1 MYRNETL
8 LLEGDSIWGSITLLL
23 SSLLSRPCTGLERA
37 QFYEHMLL
45 KSLEKQDKA
54 ILLLLKFF
62 ESKLREA
69 IDASDE
75 IMRFLLLL
83 STIFDN
89 YADKSQIKTSPRCSG
104 SEILSVWKQTVNK
117 YLSVSTI
124 SKNHAVTSTEPF
136 TDRTNIPSI
145 IYQQY
150 KHLDRNFLKN
160 IECYEKIRRI
170 IVDERGRIHPRA
182 CDPELRSLC
191 KLRIGDVFYI
201 VPWHEYLRCLVH
213 VLMGEES
220 ILFRKNVDGFF
231 SFSKKN
237 KIFLELEDINL
248 LQRLSLPF
256 LKFANRRDD
265 LESWLYVM
273 VELSSGTLPWK
284 TPSRMKGKKKQLK
297 EQVYKAKLRIRFGD
311 ERKKFLKNS
320 LPIFDYILMI
330 IDELTLEAD
339 PPYDQIQYIFEK
351 LMLEAD
357 VKWDDIYDWEET
369 EKMQSKQSMSS
380 DRITSTSTAIAI
392 YSRYRPTQFRVT
404 TTITASTESSSLL
417 PNV

>member
-1 MYRNETL
+1 MTL
-8 LLEGDSIWGSITLLL
+8 LGKDL
-23 SSLLSRPCTGLERA
+23 
-37 QFYEHMLL
+37 
-45 KSLEKQDKA
+45 
-54 ILLLLKFF
+54 
-62 ESKLREA
+62 SKLRRERKTKNFTLNTSLRVGLLTLSA
-69 IDASDE
+69 IRELHDIFVISRDIKPSNFALGWINFASKASFGFCGTT
-75 IMRFLLLL
+75 R
-83 STIFDN
+83 
-89 YADKSQIKTSPRCSG
+89 YAS
-104 SEILSVWKQTVNK
+104 L
-117 YLSVSTI
+117 
-124 SKNHAVTSTEPF
+124 
-136 TDRTNIPSI
+136 
-145 IYQQY
+145 
-150 KHLDRNFLKN
+150 
-160 IECYEKIRRI
+160 
-170 IVDERGRIHPRA
+170 RA
-182 CDPELRSLC
+182 HQ
-191 KLRIGDVFYI
+191 K
-201 VPWHEYLRCLVH
+201 
-213 VLMGEES
+213 
-220 ILFRKNVDGFF
+220 
-231 SFSKKN
+231 
-237 KIFLELEDINL
+237 LELG
-248 LQRLSLPF
+248 
-256 LKFANRRDD
+256 RRDD

-284 TPSRMKGKKKQLK
+284 TPSRKKKQLK